1 MKKRN
6 QIQDQY
12 KWKTS
17 DIYSNEDDLL
27 KDIDYIKSHIEI
39 IASYKGKL
47 NNKNTILEF
56 FDMEEKLDM
65 IGEKV
70 GAYLYL
76 KHSENLETQKYVQLL
91 NTVQSIETN
100 LSVAGSYVQSELLN
114 NGVEFLNELASD
126 KDMANYKLDILELVR
141 NKPHVLSEVENK
153 VVSQVGNFAGGY
165 SDVFDNIDALDVK
178 FEDVKV
184 NNKKYKVNNSNIGLL
199 LESKNAELREKAFKS
214 LHQGYM
220 NLANTISTNYIENL
234 KVDKF
239 YTEIHNH
246 NSALEYSLFGNNLP
260 KEIYYSLIDNVNKN
274 LKLNHEYLKIR
285 KQLLKQDTLQYSD
298 LRVSVVDYEKKYTY
312 DQMCEEIIEALKVLG
327 DDYVSVVKSALDS
340 GWVDVY
346 PTEGKETGGYCLGVY
361 GVHPYI
367 LLNTVDNMDSMFTL
381 IHEMGHA
388 MHSYLSDN
396 TQTYNNSQYPIFL
409 AEIASTT
416 NEVLLLKHL
425 YNKATNKKEKI
436 YLLDKYVK
444 MIRSTMFRQ
453 TMFSEFEDFAHK
465 LVENNQPISKEILT
479 NEYARLNKRY
489 HGSSVKHCKEITY
502 EWLRIPHFY
511 RAYYVYKY
519 ATGITSAVCIASRIL
534 NGESPS
540 KLIEFLSSGGND
552 YPNEILKK
560 MGVDLTTDA
569 PYNEIFGEMKWAIS
583 ELKKLVK

>member
-114 NGVEFLNELASD
+114 NGVEFLTELAND
-126 KDMANYKLDILELVR
+126 KDMSNYKLDILELIR

-285 KQLLKQDTLQYSD
+285 KKLLKQDTLQYSD

-312 DQMCEEIIEALKVLG
+312 DQMCEEVVEALNVLG
-327 DDYVSVVKSALDS
+327 EDYVGVVKNALAS

>member
-1 MKKRN
+1 
-6 QIQDQY
+6 
-12 KWKTS
+12 
-17 DIYSNEDDLL
+17 
-27 KDIDYIKSHIEI
+27 
-39 IASYKGKL
+39 
-47 NNKNTILEF
+47 
-56 FDMEEKLDM
+56 
-65 IGEKV
+65 
-70 GAYLYL
+70 
-76 KHSENLETQKYVQLL
+76 
-91 NTVQSIETN
+91 
-100 LSVAGSYVQSELLN
+100 
-114 NGVEFLNELASD
+114 
-126 KDMANYKLDILELVR
+126 
-141 NKPHVLSEVENK
+141 
-153 VVSQVGNFAGGY
+153 
-165 SDVFDNIDALDVK
+165 
-178 FEDVKV
+178 
-184 NNKKYKVNNSNIGLL
+184 
-199 LESKNAELREKAFKS
+199 
-214 LHQGYM
+214 
-220 NLANTISTNYIENL
+220 
-234 KVDKF
+234 
-239 YTEIHNH
+239 
-246 NSALEYSLFGNNLP
+246 
-260 KEIYYSLIDNVNKN
+260 
-274 LKLNHEYLKIR
+274 
-285 KQLLKQDTLQYSD
+285 
-298 LRVSVVDYEKKYTY
+298 VSVVDYEKKYTY
-312 DQMCEEIIEALKVLG
+312 DQMCEEVIEALKVLG

-569 PYNEIFGEMKWAIS
+569 PYNEIFSEMKWAIS